1 MGSIAKQFISNLI
14 SDIQNKNKNR
24 EELIKSIEL
33 IGEPLI
39 RDRLK
44 ELLDRNFPKYQ
55 GDLNKIDNYIKDL
68 EEALKNAKEIK
79 SKLK

>member
-1 MGSIAKQFISNLI
+1 KQFISNLI

-55 GDLNKIDNYIKDL
+55 GDLNKIDSYIKDL